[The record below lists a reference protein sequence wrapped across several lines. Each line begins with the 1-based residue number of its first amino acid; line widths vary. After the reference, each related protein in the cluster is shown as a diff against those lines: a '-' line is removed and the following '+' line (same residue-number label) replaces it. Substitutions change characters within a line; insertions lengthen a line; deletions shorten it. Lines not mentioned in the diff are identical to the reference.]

1 MKYSRITA
9 DEDYKCQP
17 VFWQTPCCTFA
28 LPSVSYKNLAFLL
41 CQPKDCYPSRAEGKL
56 FGRLASVLLALCACQ
71 CACLEALAI
80 RDFAFFPLDCA
91 INVQFISVDKKLLH
105 L

>member
-17 VFWQTPCCTFA
+17 VFWHPLLYVLYFV
-28 LPSVSYKNLAFLL
+28 PNLVNIWDEIKKSLL
-41 CQPKDCYPSRAEGKL
+41 RMTT
-56 FGRLASVLLALCACQ
+56 
-71 CACLEALAI
+71 
-80 RDFAFFPLDCA
+80 
-91 INVQFISVDKKLLH
+91 NLLH